1 MKRTNRLFPM
11 LLCVC
16 LSLAGCT
23 GSEEKQLEKMAHI
36 SRSIAFLLL
45 DGGKDIGGKSDSTI
59 FGHH

>member
-1 MKRTNRLFPM
+1 MKNNW
-11 LLCVC
+11 
-16 LSLAGCT
+16 
-23 GSEEKQLEKMAHI
+23 KKMAYI